1 MVMTITLKNS
11 EITKAMED
19 RDRVIMHLIKR
30 LETELEECCEITCDR
45 NECLSIVGEIK
56 RILSI

>member
-1 MVMTITLKNS
+1 
-11 EITKAMED
+11 MED